1 MAGWEDVAVS
11 MLPRQLRLSKRE
23 DFKRVFQFGKSVANR
38 EFVCYTLH
46 NPEVERFRMG
56 VSVSKRI
63 GNAVVRNRVKRL
75 IREVVRIQEEQIPDH
90 LDLVIIARSPAR
102 HLDFHGVKR
111 SLNHLFW
118 KGKILRQRENR
129 S

>member
-1 MAGWEDVAVS
+1 

-23 DFKRVFQFGKSVANR
+23 DFKRVFQCGKSVANR
-38 EFVCYTLH
+38 EFVCYTFH

-56 VSVSKRI
+56 VSVSKKI
-63 GNAVVRNRVKRL
+63 GNAVIRNRVKRL
-75 IREVVRIQEEQIPDH
+75 IREVVRLQAEEIRDH
-90 LDLVIIARSPAR
+90 LDLVIIARNRAR
-102 HLDFHGVKR
+102 DLDFEGVKR

-118 KGKILRQRENR
+118 KGKISRQRGNR